1 MTRFVGV
8 WMLARFVRL
17 RGWTGGVF
25 VSRLMRRFVTAWSE
39 EAEVLIVLLIGVAV
53 ALMLLLELLDPKYV
67 DPERLEP

>member
-8 WMLARFVRL
+8 WMRVRFGRL

-25 VSRLMRRFVTAWSE
+25 VSRLMRLFVTAWSE

>member
-1 MTRFVGV
+1 
-8 WMLARFVRL
+8 
-17 RGWTGGVF
+17 
-25 VSRLMRRFVTAWSE
+25 MRRFVTAWSE